1 MRAPPADACYAS
13 GWRDKLESMLYG
25 VTDAANLSI
34 VLTDGPYGGGVC
46 GATNHSHHVR
56 SSMTFQHDPLMESAT
71 QYGCTHAR
79 THARTRARAYTDT

>member
-1 MRAPPADACYAS
+1 MKFPEIVSSLCPLLADACYAS

-46 GATNHSHHVR
+46 GATNHTHHV
-56 SSMTFQHDPLMESAT
+56 SSTLTFERHSLRL
-71 QYGCTHAR
+71 CC
-79 THARTRARAYTDT
+79 